1 MPPEHPNPAAP
12 SEHSQPPPPAAV
24 KGKEKLKKKEADDLV
39 CPLTK
44 GSLIFFNFFFASI
57 RSHVSACSVA
67 QSEEDL
73 LLKEQLEL
81 YVLRAQDSDPG
92 VQKLALESMR
102 YT

>member
-44 GSLIFFNFFFASI
+44 GSLIFFNFFLLRFDLMFQLVRW
-57 RSHVSACSVA
+57 RSPKRICC
-67 QSEEDL
+67 
-73 LLKEQLEL
+73 
-81 YVLRAQDSDPG
+81 
-92 VQKLALESMR
+92 
-102 YT
+102 